1 MYGFDVEEE
10 SVTRCRARFRNSER
24 VHLSKSSFGSYKF
37 PKASLIVADA
47 SLLFCP
53 KPELPGV
60 REKIYESLQADGIFC
75 GSFPETEDT
84 MTGQEYNPQDFWPE
98 MAVLEEEE
106 VRVLFSPDEILRFNT
121 HKSAGTAPGG
131 GQHNWHIFSVTAKKS
146 RSSGVKVVA
155 GRTSTGS
162 VSG

>member
-10 SVTRCRARFRNSER
+10 SITRCRARFRNSER
-24 VHLSKSSFGSYKF
+24 VHLSNSSFGSYKF

-47 SLLFCP
+47 SLFFCP
-53 KPELPGV
+53 KPEFPEGW
-60 REKIYESLQADGIFC
+60 EKMYESLDPDGIFC
-75 GSFPETEDT
+75 GSFPGPVD
-84 MTGQEYNPQDFWPE
+84 MMAGLEYSPQDFWSE
-98 MAVLEEEE
+98 VAVFVEEE
-106 VRVLFSPDEILRFNT
+106 VRVLFSPYEILRFNT